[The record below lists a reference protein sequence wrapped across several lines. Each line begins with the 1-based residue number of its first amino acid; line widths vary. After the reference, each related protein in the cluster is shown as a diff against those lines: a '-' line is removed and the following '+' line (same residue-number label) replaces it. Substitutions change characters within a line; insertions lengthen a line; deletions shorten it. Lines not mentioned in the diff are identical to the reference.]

1 MPEDNN
7 SQNPPVP
14 NPPTVYNFDDVDPL
28 PPRVTT
34 EGYELSDKELQQILN
49 EQQK

>member
-7 SQNPPVP
+7 SQNPPAP
-14 NPPTVYNFDDVDPL
+14 NPPTVYNFDDVAPL

-34 EGYELSDKELQQILN
+34 EGYEPPAEKLQQTLN
-49 EQQK
+49 EQTK